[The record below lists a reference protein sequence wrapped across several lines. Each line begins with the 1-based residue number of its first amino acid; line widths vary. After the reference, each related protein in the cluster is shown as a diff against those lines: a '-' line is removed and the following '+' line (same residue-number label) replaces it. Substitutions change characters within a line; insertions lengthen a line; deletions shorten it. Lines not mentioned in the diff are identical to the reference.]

1 MAPRPPRVLEPGSAV
16 KEVAV
21 STRSHWKD
29 HGHWQCQN
37 HVPPINL
44 PASATRCWMV
54 GCSVRP
60 PEDLRP
66 EEVAV
71 VDPGPMRG
79 TVVSI
84 GESPCAYE
92 GCSNVAR
99 DGSKYCSRAC
109 SNRNARKR
117 HKERKV
123 A

>member
-1 MAPRPPRVLEPGSAV
+1 M
-16 KEVAV
+16 

-29 HGHWQCQN
+29 YGHWQCLN
-37 HVPPINL
+37 HVPPITL

-60 PEDLRP
+60 SEEFRP

-71 VDPGPMRG
+71 VTPLN
-79 TVVSI
+79 VVSI
-84 GESPCAYE
+84 GESPCAYD
-92 GCSNVAR
+92 GCSNTAR

>member
-1 MAPRPPRVLEPGSAV
+1 M
-16 KEVAV
+16 

-29 HGHWQCQN
+29 HGHWQCLN

-60 PEDLRP
+60 SEESRP
-66 EEVAV
+66 EPVAA
-71 VDPGPMRG
+71 VDQDALARG

-84 GESPCAYE
+84 GESACAYE
-92 GCSNVAR
+92 GCSNMAR